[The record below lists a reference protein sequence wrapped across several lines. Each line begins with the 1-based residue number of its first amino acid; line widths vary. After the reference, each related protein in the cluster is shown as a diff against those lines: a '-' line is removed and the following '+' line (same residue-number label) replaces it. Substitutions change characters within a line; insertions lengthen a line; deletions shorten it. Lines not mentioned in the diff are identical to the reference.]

1 MEEENSQVAY
11 QKDAILRTLQ
21 LLKEYGHSS
30 MSMDNLFHVCM
41 EDPICKAYY
50 KEHRWLMTMVFQTAL
65 NRHIEQYII

>member
-1 MEEENSQVAY
+1 MKEENSQVAY

-21 LLKEYGHSS
+21 LFKEYGHSS

-50 KEHRWLMTMVFQTAL
+50 KEHRWLMTMVFQIAL